1 MRLTG
6 GAGRAPHFRLTRK
19 TAGIPRHASPVC
31 RAHQPWMLRRLPTTA
46 DKLAGAICIVGV
58 AFQKLE
64 EITERHRAAAVR
76 PQHRR
81 RCPAPAQCGLA
92 DRSRLVQR
100 QVGHAPLPANRAL
113 RGEPTGKGRSPVSN
127 PMETTETTR
136 RVSRRPPWRWPAP
149 SCRVSPDSS
158 SRSRRMPTC
167 SASASRSLSDRC
179 WWCQAG

>member
-6 GAGRAPHFRLTRK
+6 RRAGSAFSSDAENGRDSGTRQPGMPGASAMDAAKVAYHGRQIGRSDLYCRGRVSETRRDRRAASGGCCPTPASPPMSCSSAMRSGRPLSGRAAL
-19 TAGIPRHASPVC
+19 
-31 RAHQPWMLRRLPTTA
+31 
-46 DKLAGAICIVGV
+46 
-58 AFQKLE
+58 
-64 EITERHRAAAVR
+64 
-76 PQHRR
+76 
-81 RCPAPAQCGLA
+81 
-92 DRSRLVQR
+92 SRY
-100 QVGHAPLPANRAL
+100 APLPANRAL
-113 RGEPTGKGRSPVSN
+113 CGEPTGGGRSPVSN